1 MTIHTEKGVIVG
13 NIEDKANPTN
23 PVSAGLIR
31 SFDETLICLLGRIG
45 TGAIHEVGC
54 GEGRLTRIL
63 CDLAPGRVRA
73 SDISESLIARNRNS
87 GDLSGVD
94 FVCKSIYDLTA
105 NADSADA
112 VVCCEVLEHL
122 DHPQRGLE
130 ALKDLSAEHY
140 ILSVPREPIWRLLN
154 MSRGKYLS
162 RFGNTPGHLNH
173 WSSSGFVEFLKAAG
187 FLPVA
192 VRRPLPWTMV
202 YGHFG

>member
-13 NIEDKANPTN
+13 NIENKSNPTN
-23 PVSAGLIR
+23 PVSARLVQSFDQTLIR
-31 SFDETLICLLGRIG
+31 LLQRIG

-63 CDLAPGRVRA
+63 CDFPFDRVRA
-73 SDISESLIARNRNS
+73 SDISEALIARNRNN
-87 GDLSGVD
+87 GDLRGVD

-105 NADSADA
+105 TDDSADT

-122 DHPQRGLE
+122 DDPRRGLE
-130 ALKDLSAEHY
+130 ALKELLAEHY
-140 ILSVPREPIWRLLN
+140 ILSVPREPIWCLLN

-162 RFGNTPGHLNH
+162 RLGNTPGHLNH
-173 WSSSGFVEFLKAAG
+173 WSSSGFVEFLKAGG
-187 FLPVA
+187 FLPVE
-192 VRRPLPWTMV
+192 VRRPIPWTMA